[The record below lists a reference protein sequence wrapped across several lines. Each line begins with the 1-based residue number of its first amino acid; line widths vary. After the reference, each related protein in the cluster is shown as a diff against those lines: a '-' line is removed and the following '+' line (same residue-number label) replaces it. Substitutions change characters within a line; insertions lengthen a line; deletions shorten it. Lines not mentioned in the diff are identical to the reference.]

1 MNKDYFNE
9 KMMNNINTK
18 ESYKNNIISNNFNMI
33 NQHQP
38 EMINKNE
45 IVLQK
50 NVVINNINSNIP
62 FNMNQI
68 SEFSKFQMNMNMNNV
83 TNTDESI
90 NFETHYNLEHNLP
103 VHKSYSENLNM
114 SSISNSTNFISSEKN
129 TEPMGLDINNFMHVN
144 LDETL
149 HEISQSN
156 DIPIIQEINEQHTSL
171 KGAISKRFNSLK
183 MVLNWWSQSD
193 ITATVNALNLMK
205 DNSVIN
211 DFFNFGILGRE
222 DIYKVPFTLDHGL
235 SLLPHISNLINS
247 KYEPYCLNGIKTG
260 LIFLRILNEKILQI
274 KSENN
279 CIYKEDKSK
288 KIENIVELFYKIF
301 TTGNLEKLCKRIKN
315 LQLSKAAESLYTDLE
330 FFLKPYRK

>member
-1 MNKDYFNE
+1 
-9 KMMNNINTK
+9 
-18 ESYKNNIISNNFNMI
+18 
-33 NQHQP
+33 
-38 EMINKNE
+38 
-45 IVLQK
+45 
-50 NVVINNINSNIP
+50 
-62 FNMNQI
+62 
-68 SEFSKFQMNMNMNNV
+68 
-83 TNTDESI
+83 
-90 NFETHYNLEHNLP
+90 
-103 VHKSYSENLNM
+103 
-114 SSISNSTNFISSEKN
+114 
-129 TEPMGLDINNFMHVN
+129 
-144 LDETL
+144 
-149 HEISQSN
+149 
-156 DIPIIQEINEQHTSL
+156 L

-235 SLLPHISNLINS
+235 SLIPHISNLINS

-260 LIFLRILNEKILQI
+260 LIFLRILNEKILQL

-288 KIENIVELFYKIF
+288 KIENIVELFYNIF

-330 FFLKPYRK
+330 FFLKPFRK